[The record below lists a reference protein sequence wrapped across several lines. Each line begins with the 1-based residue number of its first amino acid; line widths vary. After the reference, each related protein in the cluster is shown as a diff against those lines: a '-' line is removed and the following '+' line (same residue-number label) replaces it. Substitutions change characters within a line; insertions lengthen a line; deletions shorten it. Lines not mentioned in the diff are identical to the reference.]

1 MAKEKSVASGGLMG
15 EVFSSAIYKPTQGG
29 RTRVLTAVAIVV
41 VGAIAAY
48 QLSFQSFVNGWFAY
62 SNILISGLFAL
73 LVAWLAFRLVNY
85 AKFADFLIAVEAEM
99 YKVSWPTW
107 TELVR
112 SSMVVIVVI
121 LGMAAV
127 LALFDVVWVSIFKY
141 VFGIQR

>member
-1 MAKEKSVASGGLMG
+1 MAKEKSVASGGLMT
-15 EVFSSAIYKPTQGG
+15 EVFSGSIYKPTQGG
-29 RTRVLTAVAIVV
+29 RTRVLTAVAIVA

-48 QLSFQSFVNGWFAY
+48 QMSFQPYVDWFAY
-62 SNILISGLFAL
+62 SNVLLSGLFAL
-73 LVAWLAFRLVNY
+73 LIAWLAFRLVNY
-85 AKFADFLIAVEAEM
+85 PKFADFLIAVEAEM

-141 VFGIQR
+141 VFGIER